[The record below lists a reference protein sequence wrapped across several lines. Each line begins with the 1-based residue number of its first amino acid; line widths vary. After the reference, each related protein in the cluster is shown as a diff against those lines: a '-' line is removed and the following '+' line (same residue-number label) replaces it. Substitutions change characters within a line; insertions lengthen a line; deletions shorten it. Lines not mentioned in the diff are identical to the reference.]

1 MRRFILSTL
10 ALATLA
16 TPAIA
21 QVYPGE
27 IRDDRREV
35 QREYRD
41 LEEARQ
47 YGDRDDIREER
58 EEFRDA
64 RRELRD
70 DVRERQQDGV
80 YGRDDRRYDDRRL
93 DERRYDERRVTDGR
107 YQGRRFQGATYY
119 HPRGYGY
126 RRYVVGGY
134 LPRAYWGNRYNIA
147 RPGAYGLTGQW
158 RGTQWIRVG
167 GDALLIRVR
176 NGSVVKVVRGIYY

>member
-1 MRRFILSTL
+1 MRKFILSTL

-21 QVYPGE
+21 QIYPGE

-35 QREYRD
+35 RREYRD

-58 EEFRDA
+58 EKFRDA

-70 DVRERQQDGV
+70 DLRERNQDGV
-80 YGRDDRRYDDRRL
+80 YGRDDRRYEDRRI
-93 DERRYDERRVTDGR
+93 DEGQYSNGQYER
-107 YQGRRFQGATYY
+107 RRFQGGRYY
-119 HPRGYGY
+119 HPRGYTY
-126 RRYVVGGY
+126 RRYVIGGY
-134 LPRAYWGNRYNIA
+134 LPRAYWSDRYYIA
-147 RPGAYGLTGQW
+147 RPGAYGLIGARQ
-158 RGTQWIRVG
+158 GTRWVRVG

-176 NGSVVKVVRGIYY
+176 DGAVLKNVRSMYY